1 MVRFK
6 RFTFYSL
13 GAKWIMAEYSLIH
26 ITCDE
31 LRFFRL
37 LSRQVAQRIPRK
49 LESQASE
56 RIKIDHVWSEL
67 DCTDQVFFHRMS
79 NERNRQNEDIQIA
92 GFVFFLGY
100 RLKSINK
107 LNSWFKIFA
116 NQATEERDD
125 KTCRVRPNNLIF
137 FILSTPFV
145 RPSIKRDSVCI
156 S

>member
-1 MVRFK
+1 
-6 RFTFYSL
+6 
-13 GAKWIMAEYSLIH
+13 MAEYSLIH

-79 NERNRQNEDIQIA
+79 NERNPKADFGLIVSFTFYVKR
-92 GFVFFLGY
+92 LG
-100 RLKSINK
+100 L
-107 LNSWFKIFA
+107 
-116 NQATEERDD
+116 
-125 KTCRVRPNNLIF
+125 
-137 FILSTPFV
+137 
-145 RPSIKRDSVCI
+145 
-156 S
+156 